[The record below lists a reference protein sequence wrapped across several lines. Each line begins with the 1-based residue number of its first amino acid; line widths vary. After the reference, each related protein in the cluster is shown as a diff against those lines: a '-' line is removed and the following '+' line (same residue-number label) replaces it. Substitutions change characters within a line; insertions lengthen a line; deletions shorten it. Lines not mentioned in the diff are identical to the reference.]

1 MPENATGRHPA
12 LIATAVALPVAL
24 VVGVVVAA
32 VIAQRAPLIA
42 PVALTTLDSPSS
54 GSAACA
60 TLLAALPDELGGAQ
74 RATLAQPAPAGAAAW
89 REVDAPDGTDPVV
102 LRCGI
107 GRPAEFVVGSATIGV
122 NGVQFL
128 ELSGAA
134 QGIAS
139 TTYID
144 VDRGTYIALTVPDGS
159 GSGSLQQL
167 ADVIAE
173 TLPAQALDPAP
184 LAGS

>member
-1 MPENATGRHPA
+1 MPETATGRHPA

-42 PVALTTLDSPSS
+42 PVALTTLDSPAS

-60 TLLAALPDELGGAQ
+60 TLLAALPEELGGAQ

-107 GRPAEFVVGSATIGV
+107 GRPAEFTADAYLVGVS
-122 NGVQFL
+122 GVQFL
-128 ELSGAA
+128 ELSGAE

-139 TTYID
+139 TTYVD
-144 VDRGTYIALTVPDGS
+144 VDRGTYIALTLPDGS
-159 GSGSLQQL
+159 GSGALQQL
-167 ADVIAE
+167 AEVIAA
-173 TLPAQALDPAP
+173 TLPAQAMDPAP
-184 LAGS
+184 IAGA